1 MLTLGKKEEEM
12 CSNLA
17 LAIMQ
22 YSSGCKT
29 IWLVARSKKILTV
42 RKVDTYSV
50 TYSVCCV
57 RFSIRVFS
65 NLELLQKRSIRHAQK
80 NKNKIT
86 CIEGWILREQTLQMI
101 VTAPLLFNRDLSTL
115 QTARCMCRKKRIRM
129 DLKNVIAKNRKKILD
144 L

>member
-65 NLELLQKRSIRHAQK
+65 NLELLQKRSISHAQK

-86 CIEGWILREQTLQMI
+86 CIEGWILRETNLTNDCHSSPLVHTGISRPCRQH
-101 VTAPLLFNRDLSTL
+101 VT
-115 QTARCMCRKKRIRM
+115 CVGKKGIRM
-129 DLKNVIAKNRKKILD
+129 DLKNVIAKNRKKN
-144 L
+144 